1 MRIQKVLIAMLLLLA
16 GGMAMHAQN
25 ARVSISDSSLSLGEL
40 INQIEKQTDYL
51 FVMGGDIDKSIVLP
65 VSVRNASV
73 ETVLNSALPGAGLDF
88 RFSNNYITL
97 IRQTVHQGPVQS
109 EQVGFISGTVIDE
122 SGLPVIGAAVIQQGS
137 ATNGTVTDENG
148 LFQIRVPAGTG
159 LEVSCIGYTTRTA
172 TATPGMNIV
181 LDEDSELL
189 AGTVVIAYGTVKRT
203 NLTGSVATYN
213 VADSP
218 LSNVPHTN
226 AAEMLRGLATGVS
239 ISQSG
244 VAGDR
249 PSI

>member
-97 IRQTVHQGPVQS
+97 IRQTVHQGPVQ
-109 EQVGFISGTVIDE
+109 F
-122 SGLPVIGAAVIQQGS
+122 A
-137 ATNGTVTDENG
+137 
-148 LFQIRVPAGTG
+148 
-159 LEVSCIGYTTRTA
+159 
-172 TATPGMNIV
+172 
-181 LDEDSELL
+181 
-189 AGTVVIAYGTVKRT
+189 
-203 NLTGSVATYN
+203 
-213 VADSP
+213 
-218 LSNVPHTN
+218 
-226 AAEMLRGLATGVS
+226 
-239 ISQSG
+239 
-244 VAGDR
+244 
-249 PSI
+249 

>member
-97 IRQTVHQGPVQS
+97 IRQTLHQGPVQS

-189 AGTVVIAYGTVKRT
+189 AGTV
-203 NLTGSVATYN
+203 S
-213 VADSP
+213 SP
-218 LSNVPHTN
+218 MVLSSGPTSPVPSPHTTWRTAPCQTCRTPMPPKCS
-226 AAEMLRGLATGVS
+226 AALPRACPSRSLA
-239 ISQSG
+239 
-244 VAGDR
+244 
-249 PSI
+249 

>member
-122 SGLPVIGAAVIQQGS
+122 SGLPVIGAAVI
-137 ATNGTVTDENG
+137 
-148 LFQIRVPAGTG
+148 
-159 LEVSCIGYTTRTA
+159 
-172 TATPGMNIV
+172 
-181 LDEDSELL
+181 
-189 AGTVVIAYGTVKRT
+189 
-203 NLTGSVATYN
+203 
-213 VADSP
+213 
-218 LSNVPHTN
+218 
-226 AAEMLRGLATGVS
+226 
-239 ISQSG
+239 
-244 VAGDR
+244 
-249 PSI
+249 